1 MTCDYIRDTGGG
13 AGRGG
18 QVRHGGD
25 PGDLAARQDPVV
37 AGGGLLLD

>member
-1 MTCDYIRDTGGG
+1 MTRDYIRDTG

-25 PGDLAARQDPVV
+25 PGDLVARQDPVV